1 MTPAVK
7 LMTSKSIA
15 FRLCEY
21 DHDPANSNF
30 GVEAADLLGLDP
42 DQVFKTLIVLVDE
55 EEMCAVVPVSG
66 RLSLKLFAQA
76 VGAKRA
82 EMCPPNRAER
92 STGYLVGG
100 ISPIAQRRRL
110 RTVIDETA
118 RLYDEIYVSGG
129 RRGLDVAVNPND
141 LAFLTDATFADIAS
155 G

>member
-7 LMTSKSIA
+7 LMTSTSIA
-15 FRLCEY
+15 FRVCEY
-21 DHDPANSNF
+21 GHDPANSNF
-30 GVEAADLLGLDP
+30 GLEAADLLGLDP
-42 DQVFKTLIVLVDE
+42 DQVFKTLIVLSGE

-66 RLSLKLFAQA
+66 QLSLKLFAQA
-76 VGAKRA
+76 VGAKRT
-82 EMCPPNRAER
+82 EMCPPDRAER

-118 RLYDEIYVSGG
+118 QLYDEIYVSGG
-129 RRGLDVAVNPND
+129 RRGLDVAIDPND
-141 LAFLTDATFADIAS
+141 LAFLTDATFADIVS

>member
-7 LMTSKSIA
+7 LMTSTSMA

-21 DHDPANSNF
+21 DHDPGNSNF
-30 GVEAADLLGLDP
+30 GLEAADLLGLDP
-42 DQVFKTLIVLVDE
+42 DQVFKTLIVLSGE

-66 RLSLKLFAQA
+66 QLSLKLFAQA
-76 VGAKRA
+76 GGATRT
-82 EMCPPNRAER
+82 EMCPPDRAER

-118 RLYDEIYVSGG
+118 QLYDEIYVSGG
-129 RRGLDVAVNPND
+129 RRGLDVAIDPND
-141 LAFLTDATFADIAS
+141 LAFLTDATFADIAI

>member
-7 LMTSKSIA
+7 LMTSTSIA

-21 DHDPANSNF
+21 DHGRANSNF
-30 GVEAADLLGLDP
+30 GLEAADLLGLDP
-42 DQVFKTLIVLVDE
+42 DQVFKTLIVLAGE

-66 RLSLKLFAQA
+66 QLSLKLFAQA
-76 VGAKRA
+76 VGAKRT
-82 EMCPPNRAER
+82 EMCPPDRAER

-110 RTVIDETA
+110 TTVIDETA
-118 RLYDEIYVSGG
+118 QSYDEIYVSGG
-129 RRGLDVAVNPND
+129 RRGLDIAVGPND